1 MVVYFLNLIMRYFL
15 GVGLININLLLW
27 GLKDC
32 DMAGAAHFMMKSG
45 QNVGVGVYDPAQK
58 QSI

>member
-15 GVGLININLLLW
+15 DVGLININLILL
-27 GLKDC
+27 GVKDG
-32 DMAGAAHFMMKSG
+32 DMDGVALFMMKSG
-45 QNVGVGVYDPAQK
+45 QNVGEGVYDPANK